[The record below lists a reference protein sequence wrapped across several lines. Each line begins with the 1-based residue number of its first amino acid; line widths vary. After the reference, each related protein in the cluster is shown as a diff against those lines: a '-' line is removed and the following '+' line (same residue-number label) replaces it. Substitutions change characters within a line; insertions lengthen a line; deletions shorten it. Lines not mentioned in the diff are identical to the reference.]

1 MSKYKNFFYRNG
13 SQRVLMHTNMW
24 EPLFQSTGTRV
35 ELLDHGVTCTQ
46 FFLRNVRCFQ
56 SLIPVY
62 ISAGSGW
69 VFLMS
74 LLHPHFCLVPSLCF
88 RVHKYRKFEYFP
100 VALMCISLT
109 INGFE
114 HPFIYFFMVKCLFVS
129 LPTCTLDFKLICR
142 IYLSPVLIFC
152 HFMCCKHLRVF
163 ILFLT
168 LCWIF
173 CWTEFL
179 ISALLNLS
187 IFSFMIST
195 ICILISPC
203 LSWSHQNI
211 SSLLFLW
218 IFIILSLSFYYDL
231 SLCCDVSI

>member
-46 FFLRNVRCFQ
+46 LFLRIIRGFQ

-69 VFLMS
+69 MFLMS

-88 RVHKYRKFEYFP
+88 RVHKYRKLGYFP

-109 INGFE
+109 VNGFE
-114 HPFIYFFMVKCLFVS
+114 RPSFTFS
-129 LPTCTLDFKLICR
+129 WWNA
-142 IYLSPVLIFC
+142 
-152 HFMCCKHLRVF
+152 HLRLCPLVHWISNWF
-163 ILFLT
+163 VGFTYLLYWSFVILCAANT
-168 LCWIF
+168 
-173 CWTEFL
+173 
-179 ISALLNLS
+179 
-187 IFSFMIST
+187 
-195 ICILISPC
+195 
-203 LSWSHQNI
+203 
-211 SSLLFLW
+211 
-218 IFIILSLSFYYDL
+218 
-231 SLCCDVSI
+231 